1 MKGMQ
6 KIRHGSSFSG
16 AVNYALERDHAHKKD
31 PGQIIGGNID
41 TSTPETIIRQL
52 EIAGELRPD
61 IAKPVWHQSLRLPK
75 DEHIPDHKWEELAND
90 YMKRMG
96 FTDSNPRVYVKH
108 KDTDGEHIHII
119 ASRINYGGQCHNASH
134 ESLKSTPIIHDLEQK
149 YGLTQTPKS
158 DRKPKP
164 VASLK
169 KGEKEKALREQ
180 EPPNRTKIKIH
191 IDKAIN
197 ESLIKIEGVDL
208 PIFGAKD
215 FVDKLEE
222 KGVKVYPNISD
233 TTGKF
238 NGFSFGIND
247 VFFKG
252 SQIGDDY
259 TAKRLRERGLQTR
272 IASDQEALKELK
284 QKNKP
289 AYEQFKENETMK
301 NEAQKGKSVS
311 TEDDIPDYLSALENY
326 NPAKKKEE
334 IDNEEKPKPKTS
346 HGLTL

>member
-1 MKGMQ
+1 MQ
-6 KIRHGSSFSG
+6 KIKHGSSFSG
-16 AVNYALERDHAHKKD
+16 AVNYVLERDHAHKKD

-41 TSTPETIIRQL
+41 TLTTENIITQL
-52 EIAGELRPD
+52 ETAGELRPD
-61 IAKPVWHQSLRLPK
+61 IKKPVWHQSLRLPK
-75 DEHIPDHKWEELAND
+75 NEHLTNDRWTELADD
-90 YMKRMG
+90 YMKQIG
-96 FTDSNPRVYVKH
+96 FTDSNPRLYVKH
-108 KDTDGEHIHII
+108 NDKNGEHIHII
-119 ASRINYGGQCHNASH
+119 ASRINYNGQCHNASH

-149 YGLTQTPKS
+149 YGLTQTPKP

-164 VASLK
+164 VATLK

-180 EPPNRTKIKIH
+180 ELPNRTKIKIH

-197 ESLIKIEGVDL
+197 ESLITIEGVDL
-208 PIFGAKD
+208 PTFGAKD

-259 TAKRLRERGLQTR
+259 TAKRLKERGLQTR
-272 IASDQEALKELK
+272 IATDQEALKELK

-301 NEAQKGKSVS
+301 NEQQKGKSVS
-311 TEDDIPDYLSALENY
+311 TEQDDTPDYLSALENY
-326 NPAKKKEE
+326 NPTKKKEE
-334 IDNEEKPKPKTS
+334 IDNNEEKPKPKTS

>member
-6 KIRHGSSFSG
+6 KIKHGSSFSG
-16 AVNYALERDHAHKKD
+16 AVNYVLERDHANKKD

-41 TSTPETIIRQL
+41 TLTTKNIITQL
-52 EIAGELRPD
+52 ETAGELRPD
-61 IAKPVWHQSLRLPK
+61 IEKPVWHQSLRLPK
-75 DEHIPDHKWEELAND
+75 NEHLPDHKWTELAD
-90 YMKRMG
+90 EYMTKIG
-96 FTDSNPRVYVKH
+96 FTDSNPRLYVKH
-108 KDTDGEHIHII
+108 NDTDGEHIHII
-119 ASRINYGGQCHNASH
+119 ASRINYNGQCHNASH
-134 ESLKSTPIIHDLEQK
+134 ESLKSTPIIHALEKK
-149 YGLTQTPKS
+149 YGLTQTHQG

-169 KGEKEKALREQ
+169 KDEKEKALREQ
-180 EPPNRTKIKIH
+180 ELPNRTKIKIH
-191 IDKAIN
+191 IDQAIN
-197 ESLIKIEGVDL
+197 ESLITIEGVNI
-208 PIFGAKD
+208 PPTFGAKD

-272 IASDQEALKELK
+272 TALDNEALKELK

-289 AYEQFKENETMK
+289 SYDKHKENETMK
-301 NEAQKGKSVS
+301 NEAQKDKSVS
-311 TEDDIPDYLSALENY
+311 TEDDIPDYLATLENY
-326 NPAKKKEE
+326 NPAKKRKR
-334 IDNEEKPKPKTS
+334 
-346 HGLTL
+346 